1 MRIVS
6 RALVILGLL
15 VGSASCAMADVIW
28 TFNNV
33 QFSNGNVVTGYF
45 ITNSAGTMDLGY
57 SIVVSGPDGQQAF
70 TATKFVDSYLP
81 SEIGFA
87 DSNSKDVRSYKY
99 VLLYLTSPLTGAG
112 GVIPLGRPGPSGL
125 YGNGLDCG
133 GGGACGLLLLGHNP
147 TVDGV
152 PVPESSALLNLDLV
166 SSLGL
171 LGFLSLRRKI
181 SHA

>member
-1 MRIVS
+1 MESAKEETPMRIVS

-57 SIVVSGPDGQQAF
+57 SIVVSGLDGQQAF

-87 DSNSKDVRSYKY
+87 GSSWFQFVDLS
-99 VLLYLTSPLTGAG
+99 LTSPLTSAG
-112 GVIPLGRPGPSGL
+112 GVIPI
-125 YGNGLDCG
+125 G
-133 GGGACGLLLLGHNP
+133 GGYDCDGDPCWVLLVGGGHNP
-147 TVDGV
+147 EVIGT